1 MADPACTNES
11 APLIGATTTSITEDV
26 YDPVGTTSE
35 GIDLTP
41 YINYK
46 ELLEETGVST
56 TLISIGCN
64 MGDVG
69 VSTKTVWIACN
80 AT

>member
-1 MADPACTNES
+1 MADPACSNES
-11 APLIGATTTSITEDV
+11 APLIGAATTTLTEDV
-26 YDPVGTTSE
+26 YDPAGTTSE

-46 ELLEETGVST
+46 TLFEETGVST
-56 TLISIGCN
+56 TTISIGCD

-69 VSTKTVWIACN
+69 VSTKTVWIVCN
-80 AT
+80 AS